1 MIDAKRRPWVRY
13 GCACLLMA
21 GTMAAAA
28 YVPGAWADQAVPEA
42 PEAAAAAVNPVIDGI
57 PMVPSTDKTV
67 VGSTGAWENAD
78 GIRLPQVDLL
88 ADGTLVQLAPSLSGV
103 GNGSAQAVLGSTNYA
118 GFNTEY
124 LEADDRGCAS
134 CHDDLGAMVDGIGWH
149 LIVDHGLNVE
159 TGYEQCT
166 TCHWKDGVRNDL
178 GTILHRKHQGIA
190 ECYDCHSEAD
200 GEGNFPIWDIDRYG
214 ELRGIASVPNV
225 EGEFTWDQETI
236 TAHDE
241 IFNAGW
247 LGNENAQ
254 RRYDDIYNREPVD
267 EETFNTWAITV
278 TGAVG
283 EEMTWSLPELI
294 EQAPSVT
301 QTMKIHC
308 DVNPIGG
315 SMIAQAVVTGIPVSW
330 LLEQTGL
337 TDDAAAVRFIDI
349 NGGGTG
355 NSGALNLHEF
365 DEQGALLVYEIN
377 GERLNWSDGYP
388 VQVWVNE
395 DFAARYRKQVAEIRV
410 ETNPILDEVPQ
421 AEGASRGYDK
431 PNVGIVNMVEGQCFQ
446 AGEPITFEGYAD
458 AFEQHISAVEFSMDG
473 GNTWTTCYTP
483 GADATRWVYWHF
495 TWTPPADVNNAY
507 HLQVR
512 AKTDEGRYTPVPL
525 DYMFN
530 TKADLEQ
537 FTADVMAQIESE

>member
-13 GCACLLMA
+13 GCACLLVA

-42 PEAAAAAVNPVIDGI
+42 PEAATAAVNPVIDGI

-134 CHDDLGAMVDGIGWH
+134 CHDDLTAMVDGIGWH
-149 LIVDHGLNVE
+149 LIVGHGLNVE

-301 QTMKIHC
+301 QTMKIRC

-337 TDDAAAVRFIDI
+337 TDDAVAVRFIDI
-349 NGGGTG
+349 NSGGTG

-421 AEGASRGYDK
+421 AEGTSRG
-431 PNVGIVNMVEGQCFQ
+431 
-446 AGEPITFEGYAD
+446 
-458 AFEQHISAVEFSMDG
+458 
-473 GNTWTTCYTP
+473 YTP

-495 TWTPPADVNNAY
+495 TWTPPADVNNAC